1 MRCTALFLMM
11 ARSSA
16 VDDAIRREASLGRLL
31 VERYKSEL
39 ERFEDTYDMP
49 TETFRARFEDGD
61 LGDDEAF
68 FEWLAVAKSLE
79 HWEEKLSDL
88 QAAG

>member
-1 MRCTALFLMM
+1 M

-16 VDDAIRREASLGRLL
+16 VDDAIQREASLGRLL
-31 VERYKSEL
+31 VERYRSKL
-39 ERFEDTYDMP
+39 DRFEDAYDMS
-49 TETFRARFEDGD
+49 TETFRDRFESGE

-79 HWEEKLSDL
+79 HWEDKLADL